1 MKVVQFTIPV
11 AGDRSIVVQEEELP
25 HFYNHLHRH
34 KEIQITWIIEGT
46 GTLIAGN
53 YMQPFKAE
61 EVYLLG
67 ANQPHLFKSDPVY
80 FDQRRKKKVK
90 ALSLFFNPVQFTQTV
105 LSLPETKNIKRL
117 IEQSSMGLQVPAASV
132 KKIIA
137 EMLLVKEAKQAYIL
151 AAFLHLLQT
160 MSSIKGNRV
169 LASASTHYSISD
181 SEGLRMNDVYRYTM
195 EHYTDHI
202 KLEEIA
208 AVAHLTVQAF
218 CRYFK
223 KHTRKTYISFVNEI
237 RINEACKKMTGADVS
252 SISSIAYETG
262 FSSAVSFNRV
272 FKQITGVSPSRYITD
287 YRQQVN

>member
-11 AGDRSIVVQEEELP
+11 AGDSSIVVQEELLP
-25 HFYNHLHRH
+25 HFYIHLHRH

-53 YMQPFKAE
+53 YMQPFKAG

-80 FDQRRKKKVK
+80 FDKRRKKKVQ

-105 LSLPETKNIKRL
+105 LSLPETKSIKRL
-117 IEQSSMGLQVPAASV
+117 IEQSVLGLQLQSASV
-132 KKIIA
+132 KKICS
-137 EMLLVKEAKQAYIL
+137 EMQLVKEANQAYRL
-151 AAFLHLLQT
+151 SAFLHLLQT
-160 MSSIKGNRV
+160 ISNLKGSRV
-169 LASASTHYSISD
+169 LSSASTHYSISD

-195 EHYTDHI
+195 EHYTENI
-202 KLEEIA
+202 KLNEIA
-208 AVAHLTVQAF
+208 SVAHLTVQAF

-237 RINEACKKMTGADVS
+237 RINEACKKMTGADAA
-252 SISSIAYETG
+252 SISSIAYEHG

-272 FKQITGVSPSRYITD
+272 FKKITGVSPTKYINE

>member
-25 HFYNHLHRH
+25 HFYIHLHRH

-53 YMQPFKAE
+53 YMQPFKAG

-80 FDQRRKKKVK
+80 FDQRRKKKVQ

-117 IEQSSMGLQVPAASV
+117 IEQSSMGLQVPAASA

-137 EMLLVKEAKQAYIL
+137 EMLLVKEAKHAYIL

-160 MSSIKGNRV
+160 LSSIKGNRI

-181 SEGLRMNDVYRYTM
+181 TEGLRMNDVYRYTM

-202 KLEEIA
+202 KLREIA
-208 AVAHLTVQAF
+208 GVAHLTVQAF

-237 RINEACKKMTGADVS
+237 RINEACKKMTGADVT

-272 FKQITGVSPSRYITD
+272 FKQVTGVSPSRYITD

>member
-11 AGDRSIVVQEEELP
+11 AGDRSIVVQEEKLP

-53 YMQPFKAE
+53 YMQPFKAG

-80 FDQRRKKKVK
+80 FDQRRKKKVQ

-117 IEQSSMGLQVPAASV
+117 IEQSSMGLQVPAGSA
-132 KKIIA
+132 KKIIT

-160 MSSIKGNRV
+160 LSSIKGNRI

-181 SEGLRMNDVYRYTM
+181 TEGLRMNDVYRYTM
-195 EHYTDHI
+195 EHYTDQI
-202 KLEEIA
+202 KLREIA
-208 AVAHLTVQAF
+208 GVAHLTVQAF

-237 RINEACKKMTGADVS
+237 RINEACKKMTGADVT

-272 FKQITGVSPSRYITD
+272 FKQVTGVSPSRYITD

>member
-11 AGDRSIVVQEEELP
+11 AGDRSIVVQEEKLP

-53 YMQPFKAE
+53 YMQPFKAG

-80 FDQRRKKKVK
+80 FDQRRKKKVQ

-117 IEQSSMGLQVPAASV
+117 IEQSSMGLQVPAASA

-160 MSSIKGNRV
+160 LSSIKGNRI

-181 SEGLRMNDVYRYTM
+181 TEGLRMNDVYRYTM
-195 EHYTDHI
+195 EHYTDQI
-202 KLEEIA
+202 KLKEIA
-208 AVAHLTVQAF
+208 GVAHLTVQAF

-237 RINEACKKMTGADVS
+237 RINEACKKMTGADVT

-272 FKQITGVSPSRYITD
+272 FKQVTGVSPSRYITD

>member
-11 AGDRSIVVQEEELP
+11 AGDSSIMVQEEVLP

-53 YMQPFKAE
+53 YMQPFKAD

-80 FDQRRKKKVK
+80 FDQRRKKKVQ

-105 LSLPETKNIKRL
+105 LTLPETKNIRRL
-117 IEQSSMGLQVPAASV
+117 IEQSSMGLQVSNATA

-137 EMLLVKEAKQAYIL
+137 EMLLVKETKQTYRL

-160 MSSIKGNRV
+160 LSSMKANRA
-169 LASASTHYSISD
+169 LATVSTHYSISD

-195 EHYTDHI
+195 EHYTENI
-202 KLEEIA
+202 KLNEIA
-208 AVAHLTVQAF
+208 SVAHLSVQAF

-223 KHTRKTYISFVNEI
+223 KHTRKTYIRFVNEI
-237 RINEACKKMTGADVS
+237 RINEACKKMTGGGVT

-272 FKQITGVSPSRYITD
+272 FKKITGISPTRYIHD
-287 YRQQVN
+287 YSEQVN

>member
-25 HFYNHLHRH
+25 HFYIHLHRH

-53 YMQPFKAE
+53 YMQPFKAG

-80 FDQRRKKKVK
+80 FDQRRKKKVQ

-117 IEQSSMGLQVPAASV
+117 IEQSSMGLQVPAASA

-137 EMLLVKEAKQAYIL
+137 EMLLVKEAKHAYIL

-160 MSSIKGNRV
+160 LSSIKGNRI

-202 KLEEIA
+202 KLREIA
-208 AVAHLTVQAF
+208 GVAHLTVQAF

-237 RINEACKKMTGADVS
+237 RINEACKKMTGADVT

-272 FKQITGVSPSRYITD
+272 FKQVTGVSPSRYITD

>member
-11 AGDRSIVVQEEELP
+11 AGDRSIVVKEEELP